1 MSATETPSRSELT
14 PLDWAFLCMEH
25 EDTPMHVG
33 AVAVF
38 RAEGPVDRDRLRR
51 LLAERAQRIARL
63 RMRLERSW
71 LQPHWREARDFDAT
85 EHVYDHEVPT
95 PGGREELAVLTS
107 ELVAG
112 PLDQRRPLWELH
124 LITGL
129 ADNRFAVLMKFHHSL
144 VDGHD
149 AVEVGVRLLDE
160 FTDLTDTPA
169 TPSPNPLDEA
179 LGLIRRPE
187 KLVGALRGTLSKS
200 GESLGIAASVVRNV
214 RIPVQ
219 SSPMHASTSPARR
232 LALVPIDLAEI
243 RRIRTRHGGGTTNDV
258 VLAVIAGA
266 LRRWLAAR
274 GADVGE
280 VPVRALIPVCRRRS
294 NQPRSGN
301 NQLSGYLC
309 GLPVDEPD
317 PAARLR
323 LIREEMSANKSAG
336 PMRGPGA
343 FPVLAGRLPQL
354 LHHVA
359 TPLVAQGA
367 SLLFDTMVTNVPLPR
382 FHAALDGAEVAE
394 LFPVAPLAAGQ
405 ALSIA
410 VSQFRDAVHIGVQA
424 NRAALPDLEKLTEAL
439 PQAVAELSD
448 GT

>member
-1 MSATETPSRSELT
+1 MTATETPARSELT
-14 PLDWAFLCMEH
+14 PLDWAFLCMEN

-51 LLAERAQRIARL
+51 LLAERAQRIGRL

-85 EHVYDHEVPT
+85 EHVHDHEVPS
-95 PGGREELAVLTS
+95 PGGREELAILTS
-107 ELVAG
+107 ELIAD

-129 ADNRFAVLMKFHHSL
+129 ADNRFAVLMKFHHAL

-169 TPSPNPLDEA
+169 TPPSNPIEDA
-179 LGLIRRPE
+179 LGLLRKPD

-200 GESLGIAASVVRNV
+200 GESLGIAASVVRHV
-214 RIPVQ
+214 RIPLQ
-219 SSPMHASTSPARR
+219 SSPMHASTSPARK
-232 LALVPIDLAEI
+232 LALVPVDLADI
-243 RRIRTRHGGGTTNDV
+243 RRIRSRHGGGTTNDV
-258 VLAVIAGA
+258 VLAIITGA
-266 LRRWLAAR
+266 LRRWMADR
-274 GADVGE
+274 GADVGG

-317 PAARLR
+317 PGERLR
-323 LIREEMSANKSAG
+323 SLREEMSANKSGG
-336 PMRGPGA
+336 PLRGPGA

-354 LHHVA
+354 LHHLA

-367 SLLFDTMVTNVPLPR
+367 PLLFDTMVTNVPLPR

-394 LFPVAPLAAGQ
+394 LFPIAPLASGH

-410 VSQFRDAVHIGVQA
+410 VSQFRDTVHIGVQA
-424 NRAALPDLEKLTEAL
+424 NRAALPDMEKLAEAL
-439 PQAVAELSD
+439 PQAVAELCD
-448 GT
+448 GA

>member
-38 RAEGPVDRDRLRR
+38 RAEGPVDRDRLLG
-51 LLAERAQRIARL
+51 LLADRAGRISRL

-71 LQPHWREARDFDAT
+71 LQPHWREARDFDPT
-85 EHVYDHEVPT
+85 EHVHDHEVPT
-95 PGGREELAVLTS
+95 PGGREELAILTS
-107 ELVAG
+107 ELVAD
-112 PLDQRRPLWELH
+112 PLDQSRPLWELH

-169 TPSPNPLDEA
+169 TTSPNPLDAA

-200 GESLGIAASVVRNV
+200 SESLGIAASVVRNV
-214 RIPVQ
+214 RLPVY

-232 LALVPIDLAEI
+232 LALVPIDLADI

-317 PAARLR
+317 PASRLR
-323 LIREEMSANKSAG
+323 TIREEMSANKSAG

-367 SLLFDTMVTNVPLPR
+367 PLLFDTMVTNVPLPR

-410 VSQFRDAVHIGVQA
+410 VSQFRDTVHIGVQA

-439 PQAVAELSD
+439 PQAVAELCD